1 MTIVNCQSLGIV
13 SLTDDSFNE
22 GTVCGTVNK
31 TTADYICDYLD
42 FGTAVDFGTA
52 ADKG

>member
-1 MTIVNCQSLGIV
+1 MDFVNCQLLIV
-13 SLTDDSFNE
+13 SLIDSDFNE

-31 TTADYICDYLD
+31 TTADYICSSLFY
-42 FGTAVDFGTA
+42 GTAVDYGTA